1 MMKAALVN
9 LETSIVESVI
19 MVDSVDDPV
28 PEGYKLVEVDMIVNN
43 VGKTDEELAL
53 YEIIKDL
60 DPDYKYDEIERPIHN
75 GQTKWSASKG
85 FYEE

>member
-1 MMKAALVN
+1 MKAALVN

-75 GQTKWSASKG
+75 GQTKWSASRG

>member
-1 MMKAALVN
+1 MKAALVN
-9 LETSIVESVI
+9 LETGIVESVI
-19 MVDSVDDPV
+19 MVDSVDDTV
-28 PEGYKLVEVDMIVNN
+28 AYGYQLVEVDMIQNII
-43 VGKTDEELAL
+43 GKTDEELAL

-75 GQTKWSASKG
+75 GQTKWSATQG

>member
-1 MMKAALVN
+1 MMRAALVN

-19 MVDSVDDPV
+19 VVNSVDDIV
-28 PEGYKLVEVDMIVNN
+28 PEGYQLVETDMIVNN
-43 VGKTDEELAL
+43 IGKTDEELAL

-60 DPDYKYDEIERPIHN
+60 DPDYKYDEIERPIHI
-75 GQTKWSASKG
+75 GQTKWSVSRG

>member
-1 MMKAALVN
+1 MKAALVN
-9 LETSIVESVI
+9 LETGIVESVI

-28 PEGYKLVEVDMIVNN
+28 AEGYKLVEVDMIVDIAS
-43 VGKTDEELAL
+43 KTDEEWAL

-75 GQTKWSASKG
+75 GQTKWSASRG

>member
-1 MMKAALVN
+1 MKAALIN
-9 LETSIVESVI
+9 LETGIVESVI
-19 MVDSVDDPV
+19 MVDSVDDTV
-28 PEGYKLVEVDMIVNN
+28 PDAYRLVEVDMIHNII
-43 VGKTDEELAL
+43 GKTDEELAL

-75 GQTKWSASKG
+75 GQTKWSASRG

>member
-1 MMKAALVN
+1 MKAALIN
-9 LETSIVESVI
+9 LETGIVESVI
-19 MVDSVDDPV
+19 MVNSVDDPV
-28 PEGYKLVEVDMIVNN
+28 PYGYHLVEVDIIHNII
-43 VGKTDEELAL
+43 GKTDEELAL

-75 GQTKWSASKG
+75 GQTKWSVTQG

>member
-1 MMKAALVN
+1 MKAALIN
-9 LETSIVESVI
+9 LETGIVESVI
-19 MVDSVDDPV
+19 MVDSADDPV
-28 PEGYKLVEVDMIVNN
+28 AEGYKLVEVDMIVDIAS
-43 VGKTDEELAL
+43 KTDEEWAL

-75 GQTKWSASKG
+75 GQTKWSASRG